1 MKRILTF
8 VSMILLATTL
18 FANPVSRE
26 KALRVAEKVFNSSPA
41 TKGAIQSNLKIV
53 WDGEFEQTKGI
64 MDPAFYV
71 VAREGNGFVIVAGND
86 NVQPVLGFS
95 FDSPFKTE
103 GMPEHV
109 RAWMGQMK
117 SYVQSA
123 VKPLPGVREKWAD
136 LAETKSALS
145 GTFEDEYTDSR
156 TVCWRQGAPF
166 NNEAPTVT
174 GQTTQAVTGC
184 VPLAIAEIMT
194 WHGENNYPS
203 GIGTTEAYTYNVD
216 KNGEDGAGPLYT
228 IPANTLGTVYQW
240 SALKGCNTYA
250 DFYTS
255 YPDNMT
261 ALGENVGHLVYDIGT
276 ILQVSYNN
284 SEPGEGTGTG
294 GSLYYLDRLTTM
306 MRYNKAAQELS
317 RNAYLPGKWLSML
330 LSEIQDGPVF
340 YSGMGHAYVA
350 DGFATYDGD
359 QVIHFNLGWGGY
371 CNGYYYYNN
380 LNTDAGTF
388 TGSAALFDFYPDPL
402 GTSEPITELS
412 FFYDPGEATGGITLL
427 SSNETSTSIK
437 LDNLINSGSVSF
449 SGYFAVF
456 RVAKDGTRDL
466 SPLFEVNR
474 GSSPLGVGYYT
485 YDVTRTFDT
494 PADLT
499 FGDKYVVYYKKDVSS
514 EYVPVKY
521 ESDGMVFGELPVFP
535 AAFIKTAASY
545 NVGDYFVFELTNNNY
560 RYGDSTWKVTNP
572 AGVTTNY
579 TMNDWRVKLTTAGEY
594 KIEASTPSKEKIVV
608 YITVNP

>member
-1 MKRILTF
+1 
-8 VSMILLATTL
+8 MILLATTL

-53 WDGEFEQTKGI
+53 WDGEFEQTKGV

-145 GTFEDEYTDSR
+145 GTFEDEYTASR
-156 TVCWRQGAPF
+156 TLCWDQSEPF
-166 NNEAPTVT
+166 NYYAPTVT
-174 GQTTQAVTGC
+174 GQSSQAVTGC

-194 WHGENNYPS
+194 WHWANNPAK
-203 GIGTTEAYTYNVD
+203 GTGTVEEYTYTPD
-216 KNGEDGAGPLYT
+216 FGCASYT
-228 IPANTLGTVYQW
+228 IPAHTLGTVYDW
-240 SALKGCNTYA
+240 SGFKACNTWE
-250 DFYTS
+250 DFYTA
-255 YPDNMT
+255 YPTMT
-261 ALGENVGHLVYDIGT
+261 DLGKNVAQLIYDIGT
-276 ILQVSYNN
+276 ILQVEYNN
-284 SEPGEGTGTG
+284 SKTGEGSGTG
-294 GSLYYLDRLTTM
+294 GNLALLNRLVTM
-306 MRYNKAAQELS
+306 MSYNKG
-317 RNAYLPGKWLSML
+317 AYTANRTSFTVAKWEQKFIN
-330 LSEIQDGPVF
+330 EITLRPVY

-350 DGFATYDGD
+350 DGYATYSGD
-359 QVIHFNLGWGGY
+359 TVVHFNLGWGGH
-371 CNGYYYYNN
+371 CNGYYYYDYV
-380 LNTDAGTF
+380 NTDEGEY
-388 TGSAALFDFYPDPL
+388 TGSTALFDFYPDPL
-402 GTSEPITELS
+402 GTSEFITELS
-412 FFYDPGEATGGITLL
+412 FFYNPSTETGGLVEQESEYPGYTRFDY
-427 SSNETSTSIK
+427 SNLK
-437 LDNLINSGSVSF
+437 NSGSTQFDGFTAIFRVNKDGTKDATPLYEENWSSTDFQPGWYF
-449 SGYFAVF
+449 SGYNFF
-456 RVAKDGTRDL
+456 
-466 SPLFEVNR
+466 S
-474 GSSPLGVGYYT
+474 
-485 YDVTRTFDT
+485 T
-494 PADLT
+494 PSDLT
-499 FGDKYVVYYKKDVSS
+499 FGDKYIMFYKKDASS
-514 EYVPVKY
+514 EYIPVRY
-521 ESDGMVFGELPVFP
+521 EVDGNVSPEIPVFP

>member
-53 WDGEFEQTKGI
+53 WDGEFEQTKGV
-64 MDPAFYV
+64 MDPDFYV
-71 VAREGNGFVIVAGND
+71 VAREGKGFVIVAGND

-145 GTFEDEYTDSR
+145 GTFEDEYTASR
-156 TVCWRQGAPF
+156 TLCWDQSEPF
-166 NNEAPTVT
+166 NYYAPTVT
-174 GQTTQAVTGC
+174 GQSSQAVTGC

-194 WHGENNYPS
+194 WHWANNPAK
-203 GIGTTEAYTYNVD
+203 GTGTVEEYSYTPQTGGTQV
-216 KNGEDGAGPLYT
+216 
-228 IPANTLGTVYQW
+228 IPEHTLGTVYDW
-240 SALKGCNTYA
+240 SGFKACNTWE
-250 DFYTS
+250 DFYTA
-255 YPDNMT
+255 YPTMT
-261 ALGENVGHLVYDIGT
+261 DLGKNVAQLIYDIGT
-276 ILQVSYNN
+276 ILQVEYNN
-284 SEPGEGTGTG
+284 SKTGEGSGTG
-294 GSLYYLDRLTTM
+294 GNLALLNRLVTM
-306 MRYNKAAQELS
+306 MSYNKG
-317 RNAYLPGKWLSML
+317 AYTANRTSFTVAKWEQKFIN
-330 LSEIQDGPVF
+330 EITLRPVY

-350 DGFATYDGD
+350 DGYATYSGD
-359 QVIHFNLGWGGY
+359 TVVHFNLGWGGH
-371 CNGYYYYNN
+371 CNGYYYYYDV
-380 LNTDAGTF
+380 NTDEGEY
-388 TGSAALFDFYPDPL
+388 TGSTALFDFYPDPL
-402 GTSEPITELS
+402 GTSEFITELS
-412 FFYDPGEATGGITLL
+412 FFYDPSTEKGGLVEQESEYPGYTRFDY
-427 SSNETSTSIK
+427 SNLK
-437 LDNLINSGSVSF
+437 NSGSTQFDGFTAIFRVNKDGTKDATPLYEENWSSTDFQPGWYF
-449 SGYFAVF
+449 SGYNFF
-456 RVAKDGTRDL
+456 
-466 SPLFEVNR
+466 S
-474 GSSPLGVGYYT
+474 
-485 YDVTRTFDT
+485 T
-494 PADLT
+494 PSDLT
-499 FGDKYVVYYKKDVSS
+499 FGDKYIMFYKKDASS
-514 EYVPVKY
+514 EYIPVRY
-521 ESDGMVFGELPVFP
+521 EVDGNVSPEIPVFP

-579 TMNDWRVKLTTAGEY
+579 TMNDWRVKLTIAGEY

>member
-1 MKRILTF
+1 
-8 VSMILLATTL
+8 MILLATTL

-53 WDGEFEQTKGI
+53 WDGEFEQTKGV
-64 MDPAFYV
+64 MDPDFYV
-71 VAREGNGFVIVAGND
+71 VAREGKGFVIVAGND

-145 GTFEDEYTDSR
+145 GTFEDEYKASR
-156 TVCWRQGAPF
+156 TLCWDQSEPF
-166 NNEAPTVT
+166 NYYAPTVT
-174 GQTTQAVTGC
+174 GQSSQAVTGC

-194 WHGENNYPS
+194 WHGANNPAS
-203 GIGTTEAYTYNVD
+203 GTGTVEEYTYTPD
-216 KNGEDGAGPLYT
+216 FGCASYT
-228 IPANTLGTVYQW
+228 IPTHTLETDYDW
-240 SALKGCNTYA
+240 SGFKACNTRE
-250 DFYTS
+250 DFYTA
-255 YPDNMT
+255 YPTMT
-261 ALGENVGHLVYDIGT
+261 DLGKNVAQLIYDIGT
-276 ILQVSYNN
+276 ILQVEYNN
-284 SEPGEGTGTG
+284 SKTGEGSGTG
-294 GSLYYLDRLTTM
+294 GNLALLNRLVTM
-306 MRYNKAAQELS
+306 MRYNKG
-317 RNAYLPGKWLSML
+317 AYTANRTSFTVAKWEQKFIN
-330 LSEIQDGPVF
+330 EITLRPVY

-350 DGFATYDGD
+350 DGYATYSGD
-359 QVIHFNLGWGGY
+359 TVVHFNLGWGGY
-371 CNGYYYYNN
+371 CNGYYYYNCV
-380 LNTDAGTF
+380 NTDAGEY
-388 TGSAALFDFYPDPL
+388 TGSTALFDFYPDPS
-402 GTSEPITELS
+402 GTSEFLTELS
-412 FFYDPGEATGGITLL
+412 FFYDSSTEKGGI
-427 SSNETSTSIK
+427 STQ
-437 LDNLINSGSVSF
+437 DSGSPGYTRYDYSYLMNTGSTQFNGFTAIFRVRKDGTKDATPLIEKDWSSTDFQPGWYF
-449 SGYFAVF
+449 SGYNFF
-456 RVAKDGTRDL
+456 
-466 SPLFEVNR
+466 S
-474 GSSPLGVGYYT
+474 
-485 YDVTRTFDT
+485 T
-494 PADLT
+494 PSDLT
-499 FGDKYVVYYKKDVSS
+499 FGDKYIMFYKKDASS
-514 EYVPVKY
+514 EYIPVRY
-521 ESDGMVFGELPVFP
+521 EVDGNVSPEIPVFP
-535 AAFIKTAASY
+535 AAFIKTAGSY

>member
-1 MKRILTF
+1 
-8 VSMILLATTL
+8 MILLATTL
-18 FANPVSRE
+18 FANPISRE

-53 WDGEFEQTKGI
+53 WDGEFEQTKGV

-145 GTFEDEYTDSR
+145 GTFEAEYKNSR
-156 TVCWRQGAPF
+156 TLCWDQGAPF
-166 NNEAPTVT
+166 NYYAPTVT
-174 GQTTQAVTGC
+174 GQSTQAVTGC

-194 WHGENNYPS
+194 WHWANNPAS
-203 GIGTTEAYTYNVD
+203 GTGTVEEYSYTPETGGTQV
-216 KNGEDGAGPLYT
+216 
-228 IPANTLGTVYQW
+228 IPEHTLGAVYDW
-240 SALKGCNTYA
+240 SGFKTCDKGE
-250 DFYTS
+250 DFYTA
-255 YPDNMT
+255 YPTMT
-261 ALGENVGHLVYDIGT
+261 DLGKNVAQLIYDIGT
-276 ILQVSYNN
+276 ILQVEYNN
-284 SEPGEGTGTG
+284 SEPGEGSGTG
-294 GSLYYLDRLTTM
+294 GNLARLDRLVTM
-306 MRYNKAAQELS
+306 MSYNKG
-317 RNAYLPGKWLSML
+317 AYTANRTSFTVAKWEQKFIN
-330 LSEIQDGPVF
+330 EITLRPVY

-350 DGFATYDGD
+350 DGYATYSGD
-359 QVIHFNLGWGGY
+359 TVVHFNLGWGGN
-371 CNGYYYYNN
+371 CNGYYYYDNV
-380 LNTDAGTF
+380 NTDAGVY
-388 TGSAALFDFYPDPL
+388 TGSTALFDFYPDPL
-402 GTSEPITELS
+402 GTSEFITELS
-412 FFYDPGEATGGITLL
+412 FFYNPSTENGGIVEQDSGYAGLTRFDYSYLM
-427 SSNETSTSIK
+427 
-437 LDNLINSGSVSF
+437 NSGSTQF
-449 SGYFAVF
+449 DGFTAIF
-456 RVAKDGTRDL
+456 RVNKDGTKDAT
-466 SPLFEVNR
+466 PLYEEDW
-474 GSSPLGVGYYT
+474 SSTEFQPGWYYSGYNY
-485 YDVTRTFDT
+485 FST
-494 PADLT
+494 PVDLT
-499 FGDKYVVYYKKDVSS
+499 YGDKYVMYYKKDASSVYIPVRYEVDGNVSP
-514 EYVPVKY
+514 EI
-521 ESDGMVFGELPVFP
+521 PVFP

-545 NVGDYFVFELTNNNY
+545 NVGDYFMFELTNNNY

-579 TMNDWRVKLTTAGEY
+579 TMDDWRVKLTTAGEY